1 MPYVPDGA
9 SIFTIPNWEKKHPD
23 LHPRWIST
31 KPEKF
36 RGHTWDFGTGAYVPY
51 GSQFETLEQLRAA
64 AKELG
69 LAESHVN
76 TTLQRIMIG
85 DLMLAYISKEEAER
99 RTKEQ
104 ADAARERDYQAIEA
118 HLAKEQRGITP
129 RVYESEA
136 EYLDERKSRTR
147 DSNNRVGYTGRAAR

>member
-1 MPYVPDGA
+1 MPYIPDGA
-9 SIFTIPNWEKKHPD
+9 SIFSIPNWEKKHPE
-23 LHPRWIST
+23 LHPRWISM

-51 GSQFETLEQLRAA
+51 GSQFETIEQLREAA
-64 AKELG
+64 RGLG
-69 LAESHVN
+69 LPDSAVN
-76 TTLQRIMIG
+76 STLQRVVIG
-85 DLMLAYISKEEAER
+85 DLMLAYISKDEAARRMHERAVAAAER
-99 RTKEQ
+99 
-104 ADAARERDYQAIEA
+104 DNAALEA

-129 RVYESEA
+129 RVFESEA